1 MTWPFRKQ
9 PVDAGS
15 LWVSKMTGFE
25 KEVVEVKDGWV
36 RYRLLSRSV
45 IAQPSEVASVD
56 QFRSWHKPL

>member
-1 MTWPFRKQ
+1 MTWPFWKQ
-9 PVDAGS
+9 PVVAGS

-36 RYRLLSRSV
+36 RYRLVSIS
-45 IAQPSEVASVD
+45 IIPQPSELASLR